1 MYNRLKEYLND
12 DLFKLTI
19 LDNKIHVINYKK
31 IIVLEENKI
40 SLLTNNNKIIIKG
53 NNLVLKKLLDKEI

>member
-1 MYNRLKEYLND
+1 MLL
-12 DLFKLTI
+12 I
-19 LDNKIHVINYKK
+19 IK

-53 NNLVLKKLLDKEI
+53 NNLVLKKLLDKEILINGKLLNIEVLYD